1 MKKMKYAY
9 FDFSIMTDLVSLF
22 LKQKAVCTLHTI
34 KEGVYS
40 QWLELWNVDSGHPLS
55 KNLCI
60 VPLKGHFCS
69 QIDFFLILDPI
80 SRHNSKIPLVFRI
93 PDFDLK
99 PAQILENVPSPIPVG
114 DLAITGWQFG
124 QYR

>member
-40 QWLELWNVDSGHPLS
+40 QWLELWNVECGHPLS
-55 KNLCI
+55 KNSCI

-69 QIDFFLILDPI
+69 QIDFF
-80 SRHNSKIPLVFRI
+80 
-93 PDFDLK
+93 
-99 PAQILENVPSPIPVG
+99 
-114 DLAITGWQFG
+114 
-124 QYR
+124 